1 MTAYK
6 ARAFEQLEG
15 QVGTLKIFISRLAT
29 KETFWVFS
37 GNDFNLKISN
47 RDSPG
52 ILVLA
57 GDPSTQNINSTCYSV
72 VLNRLTRLINSK
84 GNLPGGLV
92 IDELPTLFV
101 HRIENLID
109 TQRRNKVPVLKER
122 QGLPQFKQKKSKET
136 R

>member
-101 HRIENLID
+101 HRIENQIG
-109 TQRRNKVPVLKER
+109 RAACRER
-122 QGLPQFKQKKSKET
+122 VCQYV
-136 R
+136 

>member
-72 VLNRLTRLINSK
+72 VLNRLKRLINFK

-92 IDELPTLFV
+92 IHEMPTLFV
-101 HRIENLID
+101 HRLANLIA
-109 TQRRNKVPVLKER
+109 TAR
-122 QGLPQFKQKKSKET
+122 KSIG
-136 R
+136 

>member
-15 QVGTLKIFISRLAT
+15 QVGTLKIFISRQAT

-37 GNDFNLKISN
+37 GNDFNLKITN

-84 GNLPGGLV
+84 GNLPGGRV
-92 IDELPTLFV
+92 
-101 HRIENLID
+101 
-109 TQRRNKVPVLKER
+109 R
-122 QGLPQFKQKKSKET
+122 QEESRVGQECVGPG
-136 R
+136 RYRWRACH